1 MNLEDD
7 ERLALSNA
15 VLHALGCVATKIG
28 FVDIFSGSREMWPG
42 SDRLR
47 AIYFSSRA
55 VSPGELISF
64 QVNYLIGWSYPVDN

>member
-28 FVDIFSGSREMWPG
+28 FVVIFSGSREMWPG

-55 VSPGELISF
+55 VVARIIDQFSGQLFNRLVLS
-64 QVNYLIGWSYPVDN
+64 S